1 MNQNVIAKTSQST
14 SYSARAAFEASGR
27 NQVTERE
34 KRGEKKGVHKTDDF
48 IFVFLNSFFRA
59 DVFEII
65 RISSRKNCK
74 LVLVKI
80 ARAYLFTKYEGVRA
94 TRTNKDL
101 G

>member
-34 KRGEKKGVHKTDDF
+34 KRGEKRASILVS
-48 IFVFLNSFFRA
+48 LNSFFRA